1 MDQPSYDQI
10 GRFYLPLAASGLLMT
25 LQQPVVTAAIARM
38 ADAETALAA
47 YGVALNIVVLVE
59 SPVQMLLPT
68 ANAVGQDQ
76 LSYRLLRRF
85 TLFIGLALSGLLLLM
100 ASSPLGVLTVSGLIQ
115 APAKVTQ
122 QVLPTLLVMALWPLL
137 VGWRRFYQGWLIQ
150 SGQPQVIGY
159 ATACRLLTLT
169 VVVILAVN
177 GSNWPGALVS
187 SLALIAGAG
196 AEAAVVTARVWL
208 LLKAGWPNNRPEL
221 ELVPTK
227 AKVDAISLVTPS
239 GGSGDERQPPAPRFG
254 SVAALA
260 RFYLP
265 LAATSVLTVV
275 TWPLLTA
282 GISRAAEPTPSLAA
296 WPVALSLLWLL
307 TTPLQMLQQ
316 VAITLAQE
324 ARSFQRVIR
333 FGLAIGLLG
342 SLVLAT
348 FAFTPL
354 VNLFLQYVVAAPTEV
369 APLVIFAARILVP
382 LPLVV
387 AAQSLLQG
395 LLIRRGTTGDVRL
408 AMLVNLVVLSLLLL
422 GGLAD
427 GRLAGAILAPIAMLG
442 GLLAETA
449 VLWWRFKTFGYTGN
463 EYNREQYP
471 AAAVHSGP
479 GERSST
485 G

>member
-159 ATACRLLTLT
+159 ATAFRLLTLT

-187 SLALIAGAG
+187 GLALIAGAG
-196 AEAAVVTARVWL
+196 AEAAVVTA
-208 LLKAGWPNNRPEL
+208 
-221 ELVPTK
+221 
-227 AKVDAISLVTPS
+227 
-239 GGSGDERQPPAPRFG
+239 
-254 SVAALA
+254 
-260 RFYLP
+260 
-265 LAATSVLTVV
+265 
-275 TWPLLTA
+275 
-282 GISRAAEPTPSLAA
+282 
-296 WPVALSLLWLL
+296 
-307 TTPLQMLQQ
+307 Q
-316 VAITLAQE
+316 V
-324 ARSFQRVIR
+324 
-333 FGLAIGLLG
+333 
-342 SLVLAT
+342 
-348 FAFTPL
+348 
-354 VNLFLQYVVAAPTEV
+354 
-369 APLVIFAARILVP
+369 
-382 LPLVV
+382 
-387 AAQSLLQG
+387 
-395 LLIRRGTTGDVRL
+395 
-408 AMLVNLVVLSLLLL
+408 
-422 GGLAD
+422 
-427 GRLAGAILAPIAMLG
+427 
-442 GLLAETA
+442 
-449 VLWWRFKTFGYTGN
+449 
-463 EYNREQYP
+463 
-471 AAAVHSGP
+471 
-479 GERSST
+479 
-485 G
+485 